1 MASWTDN
8 AVFYHIYPLGFCG
21 APRQND
27 DGETVPRILKVID
40 WIPHLKEMNINAVYF
55 GPVFES
61 AEHGY
66 DTTDYTKIDRRL
78 GTNAD
83 FAKVC
88 AALHENGIRVVLDG
102 VFNHVGRKFWAF
114 RDIQEKGASSPYCGW
129 FSNLNF
135 GGSSPMG
142 DNFWYEGW
150 EGHYNLVKLN
160 LKNPDVVNHIFS
172 AIDGWVSEF
181 GIDGIRFD
189 VAYCLDFDF
198 LRAVH
203 NHCKSKYNDFWLLG
217 EVVHGDYSRW
227 ANNEM
232 LDSVTNYECYKGLY
246 SSINDKNYFEI
257 AHSIRR
263 LIGDGGIVADKKLY
277 NFVDNHDVDRVAS
290 RLNNPESIYN
300 LYTLLFTMPGC
311 PSVYYGSEWALAD
324 KKDGSDYPL
333 RPCLD
338 LDKMPAHPL
347 VNHIS
352 KLAKAKQT
360 LGALQ
365 NGRIEQIHLGNREF
379 AFKRTGGGADVFVL
393 LNINDS
399 EYVFNF
405 DHGSDTL
412 VDILSGDT
420 YDRTTAVLVKPC
432 GGRVLVDA
440 SALNSEI
447 NVPTAAKE
455 NNSQNVPSVSS
466 SAEKDN
472 NSDSGTNP
480 ENKQSAAPQ
489 GSESIDI
496 PEKEYTMPDKQ
507 VIHIPEK
514 NHPFERTILGG
525 IHFHNSGAV
534 SLEFQ
539 HPVTGTLEGF
549 ITCTDTTV
557 FTKSQGATLPA
568 VAEKIIVSNKS
579 VTVKFRN
586 GAEISVECSEVR

>member
-1 MASWTDN
+1 MSGWIDS

-21 APRQND
+21 APHTND
-27 DGETVPRILKVID
+27 DGETVSRILKVID

-263 LIGDGGIVADKKLY
+263 LIGDGGIVADRKLY

-290 RLNNPESIYN
+290 RLTKSESIYN

-333 RPCLD
+333 RPCLE

-347 VNHIS
+347 VKHIS
-352 KLAKAKQT
+352 MLAKAKQT
-360 LGALQ
+360 YGALQ

-399 EYVFNF
+399 EYIFNF
-405 DHGSDTL
+405 DHGTDKL
-412 VDILSGDT
+412 VDILSGET
-420 YDRTTAVLVKPC
+420 FDRTAAVLVKPY

-440 SALNSEI
+440 SQA
-447 NVPTAAKE
+447 
-455 NNSQNVPSVSS
+455 SQIPEPKAVDTEKSVSES
-466 SAEKDN
+466 VISQQTADTDKKEQ
-472 NSDSGTNP
+472 P
-480 ENKQSAAPQ
+480 
-489 GSESIDI
+489 SEMIDV
-496 PEKEYTMPDKQ
+496 PKVQKEYELPHLSQPQAPK
-507 VIHIPEK
+507 K

-525 IHFHNSGAV
+525 IHFHNSGAI

-549 ITCTDTTV
+549 ITCSDTTL
-557 FTKSQGATLPA
+557 FTKTSGATLPA
-568 VAEKIIVSNKS
+568 VAEEIITDLNK
-579 VTVKFRN
+579 VVVKFRN
-586 GAEISVECSEVR
+586 GASFTIECAAVK